1 MRLLDG
7 KTAIITGASA
17 GIGRAAALRFAQ
29 EGARLVLNA
38 RGRDRL
44 DALVGEIEA
53 GGGEAVALAGDAR
66 EENLARELVEIATGR
81 FGGLDIAFN
90 NAGALGDLAPV
101 EDHNEA
107 NWRATMDANLTSAF
121 FAAKYQLPALYA
133 RGSGSLIFTGSFV
146 GHTAG
151 MPGMSVYS
159 AGKAGLTGFAMA
171 LAAEAGPRG
180 VRVNV
185 LLPGGTDTDM
195 AAQFAT
201 TDEIRAY
208 VRSIHALKRI
218 ADPHEIAGAALY
230 LASDLS
236 SFVTGTA
243 HLADG
248 GVSILK

>member
-1 MRLLDG
+1 MSLLTN

-17 GIGRAAALRFAQ
+17 GIGRSAALRFAH
-29 EGARLVLNA
+29 EGARLVINA
-38 RGRDRL
+38 RGPEALDRV
-44 DALVGEIEA
+44 AGEIREA
-53 GGGEAVALAGDAR
+53 GGEVLAVAGDAADPA
-66 EENLARELVEIATGR
+66 LAERLVETAAQH

-90 NAGALGDLAPV
+90 NAGGLGDLAPI
-101 EDHNEA
+101 EQQTA
-107 NWRATMDANLTSAF
+107 QNWHATLDANLTSAF
-121 FAAKYQLPALYA
+121 HAARFQLPALYA
-133 RGSGSLIFTGSFV
+133 RGGGSLIFTGSFV

-159 AGKAGLTGFAMA
+159 AGKAGLVGLVQA

-180 VRVNV
+180 VRVNA
-185 LLPGGTDTDM
+185 LLPGGTDTAM

-208 VRSIHALKRI
+208 VEGIHALGRI
-218 ADPHEIAGAALY
+218 ADPDEIAGAALY

-243 HLADG
+243 HLVDG
-248 GVSILK
+248 GVSITK